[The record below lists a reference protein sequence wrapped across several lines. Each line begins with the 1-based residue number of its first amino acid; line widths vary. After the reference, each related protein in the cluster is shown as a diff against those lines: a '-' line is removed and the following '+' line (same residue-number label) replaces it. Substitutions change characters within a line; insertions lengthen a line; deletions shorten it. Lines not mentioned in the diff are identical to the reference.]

1 LAGLVTKRGANLSKF
16 IELDD
21 GALVAR
27 SQAGDREAFSGLVR
41 RHQSAVYRV
50 CYRVLGNQEDAED
63 AAQEAF
69 IRAYNKLDSF
79 QGRSKFRT
87 WMLRLAINV
96 SLNERGR
103 RKGSSPEGAWP
114 APAPGPESELLRSEA
129 SARLYEALQLVTPNH
144 RAAIILRDLEGLPYR
159 EVAESLEVPEGTARG
174 WASRGRTKLKE
185 LLS

>member
-1 LAGLVTKRGANLSKF
+1 M
-16 IELDD
+16 
-21 GALVAR
+21 
-27 SQAGDREAFSGLVR
+27 
-41 RHQSAVYRV
+41 YRV